1 MDALPPGSE
10 DHRTL
15 QQLAGL
21 GVGLFQGYALGAP
34 APLEHWLGTDQEEAS
49 SRSIV

>member
-1 MDALPPGSE
+1 MPFLPDPRITARCSGWPASGS
-10 DHRTL
+10 
-15 QQLAGL
+15 
-21 GVGLFQGYALGAP
+21 GLFQGYALGAP